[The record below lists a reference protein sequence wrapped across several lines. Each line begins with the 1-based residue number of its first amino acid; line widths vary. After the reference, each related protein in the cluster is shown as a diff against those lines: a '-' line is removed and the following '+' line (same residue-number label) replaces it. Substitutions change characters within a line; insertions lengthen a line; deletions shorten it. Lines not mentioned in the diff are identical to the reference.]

1 MYIYIYI
8 KGYDD
13 KGKLISPP
21 IHHRYLRFTF
31 PSFTKDDGHRVARDL
46 LPSFF
51 FPRKKFSL
59 RACTHTYARTHAY
72 THVGGHK
79 SSSVR
84 RIINSWTRI
93 GVSSRMPRETRR
105 PPG

>member
-1 MYIYIYI
+1 MI
-8 KGYDD
+8 
-13 KGKLISPP
+13 ISD
-21 IHHRYLRFTF
+21 Y
-31 PSFTKDDGHRVARDL
+31 
-46 LPSFF
+46 
-51 FPRKKFSL
+51 
-59 RACTHTYARTHAY
+59 THTHTHARMHARTHAY